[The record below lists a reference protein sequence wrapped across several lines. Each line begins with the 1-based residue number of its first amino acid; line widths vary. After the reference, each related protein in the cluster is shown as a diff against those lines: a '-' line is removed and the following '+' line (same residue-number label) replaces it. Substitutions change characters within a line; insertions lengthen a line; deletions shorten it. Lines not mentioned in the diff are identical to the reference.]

1 MHILIFQHARVETAG
16 SLGEF
21 LKEDGHTF
29 EVVHLDEGEQ
39 IPKTDNFDG
48 LWVLGVA
55 LGCGLSEENKKADYF
70 SCLRRELLA
79 VTDGNQSLR
88 LCRDKLYAEESAAQQ
103 TAGTAIYSYQ

>member
-48 LWVLGVA
+48 LWVLGGPMDVWEEEKFPWLKEEKA
-55 LGCGLSEENKKADYF
+55 FIKYQVQQVGTPFLGI
-70 SCLRRELLA
+70 CLGPSVISRMSWWKSIKI
-79 VTDGNQSLR
+79 T
-88 LCRDKLYAEESAAQQ
+88 K
-103 TAGTAIYSYQ
+103 T

>member
-1 MHILIFQHARVETAG
+1 MIVLKNWKFTQFTLRKLA
-16 SLGEF
+16 EF
-21 LKEDGHTF
+21 VTTFYQKEEIESNQLKTWGKLSMLYD
-29 EVVHLDEGEQ
+29 D
-39 IPKTDNFDG
+39 FDM
-48 LWVLGVA
+48 
-55 LGCGLSEENKKADYF
+55 SEENKKADYF